1 MKKRSRLQSI
11 EEKKNIKQAVFF
23 TSLTAILI
31 LVFIFLGF
39 PSLVK
44 LAVFL
49 GDLKSRGVNSEEIN
63 TLPIAP
69 PTLEPLPD
77 ATKSAKLSVKGFAK
91 AGATVKVFL
100 DGVDKAEIVAD
111 DNGEFLIKQITLN
124 EGENKIKARVI
135 SDTGKESDFSQELV
149 VIVDNKVPEVT
160 IDSPLLGQSFFDR
173 DNPITVKGKTEKD
186 VSVFINNHMV
196 IVEAEGNFS
205 DQLRLTEGENTVIV
219 LCRDLAGNETKTE
232 IKVNYTP

>member
-1 MKKRSRLQSI
+1 MKKKSRLQSI

-31 LVFIFLGF
+31 LVFVFLGF

-49 GDLKSRGVNSEEIN
+49 GELKSHGGEPEETN

-77 ATKSAKLSVKGFAK
+77 ATKSAKLSIKGFATP
-91 AGATVKVFL
+91 GATIKVFL
-100 DGVDKAEIVAD
+100 DGVDKAEVVAD
-111 DNGEFLIKQITLN
+111 DDGEFLIKQMSLN
-124 EGENKIKARVI
+124 EGENKIKARTI
-135 SDTGKESDFSQELV
+135 SDTGKESEFSQEFV
-149 VIVDNKVPEVT
+149 VIVDNKEPEVVV
-160 IDSPLLGQSFFDR
+160 DSPLPGESFFDR

-186 VSVFINNHMV
+186 VSVYINNHMV
-196 IVEAEGNFS
+196 IVDDEGNFT

-219 LCRDLAGNETKTE
+219 LCRDLAGNETKEE